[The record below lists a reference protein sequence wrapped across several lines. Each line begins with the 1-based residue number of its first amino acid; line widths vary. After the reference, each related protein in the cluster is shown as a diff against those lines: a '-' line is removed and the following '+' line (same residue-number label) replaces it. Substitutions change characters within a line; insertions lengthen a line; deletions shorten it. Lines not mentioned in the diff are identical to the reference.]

1 MIKKLF
7 RKNGIILL
15 NNDDDECM
23 KYNYFFI
30 NNYIKIQKEN
40 MKIEYYKKLSFN
52 YSY

>member
-7 RKNGIILL
+7 RKNGIILI
-15 NNDDDECM
+15 NNDEGI

-30 NNYIKIQKEN
+30 NNYMKIKKEN
-40 MKIEYYKKLSFN
+40 MKIEYYKTLSFT